1 MDPEDRK
8 YTKEHE
14 WVKVEGDLA
23 LVGITDFAQDQ
34 LGDVVYVE
42 LPKVGDRVEMM
53 KPFGVIESVKTAS
66 DLYAPVTGEV
76 IEVNAQVVDE
86 PQVVNDAPYQ
96 GGWLIKVRPDN
107 PSEIEGLM
115 TATQYADMVQES
127 G

>member
-1 MDPEDRK
+1 VDPQDRR
-8 YTKEHE
+8 YTREHE
-14 WVKVEGDLA
+14 WVKVEGDHA

-76 IEVNAQVVDE
+76 IEVNSQVVDE
-86 PQVVNDAPYQ
+86 PQVVNDAPYE
-96 GGWLIKVRPDN
+96 GGWLIKIRPDN
-107 PSEIEGLM
+107 PSEVDGLM
-115 TATQYADMVQES
+115 TAEQYADMVQES